1 MSGEKQA
8 FFVEAQDGRKF
19 KMVIRG
25 DLRKLS
31 VAKIRRY
38 LKAYDVNGDWVLACR
53 GSPLP
58 DDMLGEEFGLENNGL
73 LQLCDPAGLAAA
85 GPDKGPFALER
96 PPTDGAATEEPC
108 GSSAPSARRSAGARP
123 SAPATVPEAS
133 GMPQGQPHAGRA
145 PPEEGLRP
153 SSEALAPQLA
163 QGDLGHGDASARAL
177 QSAHDNL
184 ACLAE
189 HLRVALSLDRNL
201 TCVVCNDEEYSIL
214 VTFDP
219 PTRRLYVYS
228 TVLTAI
234 PEDRAV
240 RTKLYEVL
248 LEGSLLGREVCGGG
262 IGVSLRGGLVV
273 LSTSILTAHC
283 DRETLREVIPTFVEA
298 LKRWRSLVGELV
310 G

>member
-38 LKAYDVNGDWVLACR
+38 LKAYDVSGDWVLMC
-53 GSPLP
+53 GGTPLP

-73 LQLCDPAGLAAA
+73 LQLCDPASFPPAAPGKSA
-85 GPDKGPFALER
+85 RAPADGVAADGPFSS
-96 PPTDGAATEEPC
+96 GAPEAF
-108 GSSAPSARRSAGARP
+108 G
-123 SAPATVPEAS
+123 VPE
-133 GMPQGQPHAGRA
+133 GQAGQLQAERA
-145 PPEEGLRP
+145 PPEKGMGPPNEV
-153 SSEALAPQLA
+153 LAPQLA
-163 QGDLGHGDASARAL
+163 QGDRGHRDEGARAL

-189 HLRVALSLDRNL
+189 HLRVPLSLDRNL
-201 TCVVCNDEEYSIL
+201 TSVVCSDEELSVL

-219 PTRRLYVYS
+219 PTRRMYVYS
-228 TVLTAI
+228 TLLTAI
-234 PEDRAV
+234 PAEGAV

-262 IGVSLRGGLVV
+262 IGVSLRDGLVV

-283 DRETLREVIPTFVEA
+283 DRETLKEVVPAFVEA
-298 LKRWRSLVGELV
+298 VRRWRSLVGELV
-310 G
+310 D